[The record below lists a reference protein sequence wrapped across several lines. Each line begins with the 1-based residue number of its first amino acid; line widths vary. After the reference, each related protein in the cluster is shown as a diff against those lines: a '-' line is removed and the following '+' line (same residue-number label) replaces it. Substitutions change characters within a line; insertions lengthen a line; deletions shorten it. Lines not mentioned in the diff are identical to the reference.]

1 MGRKSEEHQFNI
13 KVNPP
18 TEENREAYDI
28 RVGKA
33 AAKILTEILTMD
45 QIDEF
50 IEAYKRKIKRPNQP
64 FIKSHFT

>member
-1 MGRKSEEHQFNI
+1 MGRKSKEYEFNI
-13 KVNPP
+13 TVNPP
-18 TEENREAYDI
+18 TEENREAYDL

-50 IEAYKRKIKRPNQP
+50 IEAYKRQHKR
-64 FIKSHFT
+64 

>member
-1 MGRKSEEHQFNI
+1 MGRKSEEYEFNI
-13 KVNPP
+13 TVNPP
-18 TEENREAYDI
+18 TEENREAYDL

-50 IEAYKRKIKRPNQP
+50 IEAYKRQ
-64 FIKSHFT
+64 HQ

>member
-1 MGRKSEEHQFNI
+1 MGRKSREYEFNI

-18 TEENREAYDI
+18 TEENREAYDL
-28 RVGKA
+28 RVAKA

-50 IEAYKRKIKRPNQP
+50 IEAYKREYN
-64 FIKSHFT
+64 S